1 MSMAPSRIFPH
12 HNNAN
17 FLCPVCKTNA
27 DRPVILLPIPGTEKD
42 CNVECR
48 PVHAECWRLV
58 CIVYLGGNQ
67 KEAI

>member
-1 MSMAPSRIFPH
+1 MSPRIFPH
-12 HNNAN
+12 PNPVN
-17 FLCPVCKTNA
+17 FMCPVCQTNA

-42 CNVECR
+42 GNVECKQ
-48 PVHAECWRLV
+48 VHAECWRLV